1 MFVFNTQ
8 IRVRYADTDQMGYV
22 YYGNY
27 GAYYEVA
34 RVESLRHLGYAYKDL
49 EALGVMMPVL
59 ENFSKF
65 IRPALY
71 DELLRIEV
79 TLKEPPGVRIQFFYK
94 IFNEE
99 DQLIHTGNTLLAF
112 VSMDSG
118 KPCRPPKVLTDLF
131 RPYFDETQNLKLG

>member
-34 RVESLRHLGYAYKDL
+34 RVESLRHLGYTYKDL
-49 EALGVMMPVL
+49 ELQGVMMPVL
-59 ENFSKF
+59 ENHSKF
-65 IRPALY
+65 LQPAKY

-79 TLKEPPGVRIQFFYK
+79 SLMQPPSVRIQFFYR
-94 IFNEE
+94 IFNEQE
-99 DQLIHTGNTLLAF
+99 HLIHTGNTLLAF
-112 VSMDSG
+112 VSKNSG
-118 KPCRPPKVLTDLF
+118 KPCRPPKVLLELFSPFFNEAEDL
-131 RPYFDETQNLKLG
+131 K